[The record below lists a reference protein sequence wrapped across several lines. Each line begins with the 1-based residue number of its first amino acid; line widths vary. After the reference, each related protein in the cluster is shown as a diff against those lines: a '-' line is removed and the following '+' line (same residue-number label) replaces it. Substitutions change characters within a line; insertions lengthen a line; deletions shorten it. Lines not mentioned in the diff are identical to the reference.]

1 MKTSIVKKYIIK
13 ILQEKHE
20 RLLNES
26 FVFFEINRKKSYS
39 RIQDAEKVAKRI
51 QKIKKY
57 ALNY

>member
-1 MKTSIVKKYIIK
+1 MKISIVKKYIIK

-26 FVFFEINRKKSYS
+26 FVFFEINREKSYS